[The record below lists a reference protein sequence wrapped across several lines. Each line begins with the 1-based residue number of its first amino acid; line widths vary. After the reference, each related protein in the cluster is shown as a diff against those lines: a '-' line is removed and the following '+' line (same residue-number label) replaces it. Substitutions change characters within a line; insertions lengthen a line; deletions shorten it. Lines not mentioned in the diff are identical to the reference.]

1 MKTKITMITAFC
13 LSAFLS
19 NSQTLLDLNENA
31 LKRVSAFK
39 EIKDRKEDNLKDS
52 AYPQLSFLTDM
63 TTGSNAIGFR
73 PSLLAATTIGNDYF
87 SMDVSIKYTAVDKQ
101 QFNTFKTGQTLFV
114 KEISNYSVNLGATVG
129 IPRCSSKANTGDTVP
144 RIGFNGSI
152 HFRGN
157 SLYSQDST
165 SYSTTKNDIML
176 FNACIGTEVIVMEDN
191 ISTYVNLN
199 YMSVTNNRDV
209 FHAYFP
215 SDALKDY
222 WYFQPGF
229 RFRAIEGT
237 QNYKNLIFDFSTIL
251 VSKKMKTIIGNQN
264 TIIPV
269 LKVGYIQKI
278 GLKRVKKTNGD
289 QYFV

>member
-31 LKRVSAFK
+31 LKRVSALK

-73 PSLLAATTIGNDYF
+73 PSLLAGTTIGNDYF

-129 IPRCSSKANTGDTVP
+129 IPRCSSKAITGDTVP
-144 RIGFNGSI
+144 RIVFMARFILEEIRFTPKIQQVIQQPKMISCC
-152 HFRGN
+152 
-157 SLYSQDST
+157 ST
-165 SYSTTKNDIML
+165 H
-176 FNACIGTEVIVMEDN
+176 V
-191 ISTYVNLN
+191 
-199 YMSVTNNRDV
+199 
-209 FHAYFP
+209 
-215 SDALKDY
+215 
-222 WYFQPGF
+222 
-229 RFRAIEGT
+229 
-237 QNYKNLIFDFSTIL
+237 L
-251 VSKKMKTIIGNQN
+251 VQ
-264 TIIPV
+264 
-269 LKVGYIQKI
+269 
-278 GLKRVKKTNGD
+278 R
-289 QYFV
+289 